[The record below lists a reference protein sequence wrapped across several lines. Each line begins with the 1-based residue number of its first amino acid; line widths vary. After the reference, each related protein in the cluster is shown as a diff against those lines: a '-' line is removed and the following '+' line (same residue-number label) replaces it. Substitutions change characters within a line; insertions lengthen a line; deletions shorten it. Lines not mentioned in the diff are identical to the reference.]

1 MNMIDLSP
9 LYRNGVGFDRLA
21 ALLDE
26 TQRHSPSSNGYPP
39 YNIERIEE
47 NRYAI
52 TLAVA
57 GFEQDEL
64 SIQSEQGVLSVRG
77 AKKETGEAPEYL
89 YQGIATRTFERRF
102 SLADFV
108 EVRGARLKNGLLV
121 IDLVKELPEAMKP
134 RRIQIQADDDALE
147 HQSNAAAA

>member
-21 ALLDE
+21 SLLAE
-26 TQRHSPSSNGYPP
+26 TQRQSPGSNGYPP
-39 YNIERIEE
+39 YNIERVEE

-64 SIQSEQGVLSVRG
+64 SIQSEQGVLTVQG
-77 AKKETGEAPEYL
+77 AKKEAKEASAYL

-102 SLADFV
+102 NLADFV
-108 EVRGARLKNGLLV
+108 EVRGAQLKNGLLV

-134 RRIQIQADDDALE
+134 RRIEIQADDDALE
-147 HQSNAAAA
+147 HRSATAA